1 MVISDLFL
9 EFSAANTSK
18 ITLLTILKMSYPDS
32 ISYKFCLKEIIDCR
46 VALTEEFGKHHG
58 ETSPQNSVPQRGSD
72 SEWSR
77 VSSANSLEW
86 DNVQN
91 SLHVSPPASDIDT
104 DTQLLLCEIERLTS
118 QTLSETGLDLNC
130 DC

>member
-1 MVISDLFL
+1 
-9 EFSAANTSK
+9 
-18 ITLLTILKMSYPDS
+18 MSY
-32 ISYKFCLKEIIDCR
+32 IINVYYR
-46 VALTEEFGKHHG
+46 VTFAEEFEDKHHS
-58 ETSPQNSVPQRGSD
+58 EPSPQNAVPLRGSD

-91 SLHVSPPASDIDT
+91 TLHVSPPASDIDT
-104 DTQLLLCEIERLTS
+104 DTQMLLCEIERLTS
-118 QTLSETGLDLNC
+118 QTLSETGLDLDS